1 MDQEPTQDVMPGPA
15 RFGFA
20 QLTPTGSGAL
30 ATIRIQGPG
39 AVNVVATR
47 IRARSGRPFD
57 NDPAD
62 RPLLRS
68 FGKPPGE
75 PVVLHRRVDDSVE
88 IHCHGGTA
96 AVERIKHHLAS
107 AGGQANGWQEWI
119 RDQEADPI
127 AAEARIAMAHART
140 ERTAAIL
147 LDQYAGAFRRAMEKI
162 ERLISAGKKPAAL
175 EQIQTLLAR
184 AEVGRHLTNPWRI
197 VLAGHPNVGK
207 SSLLNA
213 LLGYERAIV
222 HATAGTTRDV
232 LTATT
237 AIDGWPVELVDTAGL
252 PRMGRHPPDD
262 AVLEQGLALTE
273 KQIAAS
279 DLLVLVFD
287 RSKPLSDDQQQW
299 LRDWPRA
306 LPVDNK
312 SDLPRAAGPRPM
324 ALETSALHGAG
335 LAELLLAIAQC
346 LVPEPPPPGAA
357 VPFIESQCCQ
367 LREMAV
373 RML

>member
-1 MDQEPTQDVMPGPA
+1 MPGPNWF
-15 RFGFA
+15 RFA
-20 QLTPTGSGAL
+20 QLTPPGSGAL

-39 AVNVVATR
+39 ALNAVATQ

-57 NDPAD
+57 KDPAD
-62 RPLLRS
+62 RPLLGS

-75 PVVLHRRVDDSVE
+75 PVVLHRCVDGAVE

-96 AVERIKHHLAS
+96 AVERTKQHLAG

-119 RDQEADPI
+119 RGQDADPI
-127 AAEARIAMAHART
+127 AAKARIAMAYART

-147 LDQYAGAFRRAMEKI
+147 LDQYGGAFRRVMGEIA
-162 ERLISAGKKPAAL
+162 RLVSAGKKAAAL

-184 AEVGRHLTNPWRI
+184 AEVGRHLTSPWRV
-197 VLAGHPNVGK
+197 VLAGRPNVGK

-213 LLGYERAIV
+213 LLGYERAVV
-222 HATAGTTRDV
+222 HSTAGTTRDV

-252 PRMGRHPPDD
+252 PRPGQNPPDD
-262 AVLEQGLALTE
+262 AVLEQGLTLARE
-273 KQIAAS
+273 QMAAS

-287 RSKPLSDDQQQW
+287 RSELFSADQRQW
-299 LRDWPRA
+299 LREWPRA
-306 LPVDNK
+306 LRVDNK
-312 SDLPRAAGPRPM
+312 SDQPRAAGPRPL

-335 LAELLLAIAQC
+335 LAELLHAIAHR

-357 VPFIESQCCQ
+357 VPFLESQCCQ
-367 LREMAV
+367 LREMADCILSA
-373 RML
+373 MP